1 MNTFVRPTTILRLF
15 LIQLA
20 VAGCLTASAAVTF
33 SISPSTISNT
43 YSGFITIQATG
54 LNSHETVVVQ
64 RYLDLNSNGLIDSP
78 DWLMLQF
85 QVMDG
90 QGPSLIGGATNI
102 NVPFDSNSSTGSITI
117 QLNPAAEGIAQR
129 FVGQSL
135 FVLSSPS
142 NHFTAVTNTFTVTAV
157 NYPQSITGTVLSN
170 STPVPNAL
178 VMISHYRGPGHELNP
193 LGGVIANTAGV
204 YTVKAPP
211 GTYQLHGFKTDV
223 LTSGAAPITLA
234 CPRRR
239 SLWRL

>member
-20 VAGCLTASAAVTF
+20 AAGCLTASAAVTF

-54 LNSHETVVVQ
+54 LNSHEAVVVQ

-85 QVMDG
+85 QVTDG

-117 QLNPAAEGIAQR
+117 QLNPAGEGIAQILFFR
-129 FVGQSL
+129 ADAVCQTSYADKKGKYQDQKGLTLPFVVG
-135 FVLSSPS
+135 P
-142 NHFTAVTNTFTVTAV
+142 
-157 NYPQSITGTVLSN
+157 PQSS
-170 STPVPNAL
+170 
-178 VMISHYRGPGHELNP
+178 
-193 LGGVIANTAGV
+193 
-204 YTVKAPP
+204 
-211 GTYQLHGFKTDV
+211 
-223 LTSGAAPITLA
+223 
-234 CPRRR
+234 
-239 SLWRL
+239 

>member
-129 FVGQSL
+129 FVWAIALRSFQPERPSVNRFSL
-135 FVLSSPS
+135 ARLAEF
-142 NHFTAVTNTFTVTAV
+142 
-157 NYPQSITGTVLSN
+157 GTLRV
-170 STPVPNAL
+170 
-178 VMISHYRGPGHELNP
+178 
-193 LGGVIANTAGV
+193 
-204 YTVKAPP
+204 
-211 GTYQLHGFKTDV
+211 
-223 LTSGAAPITLA
+223 
-234 CPRRR
+234 
-239 SLWRL
+239 SLI